1 MKLIY
6 DVADKPKFKA
16 NVVFAIQQLLAIIAA
31 TLLVPT
37 LVNNISGTELMSQ
50 AAALFGAGAGTLFYI
65 MCTKK
70 KSPVFLGSSF
80 AFISPLA
87 GACAFGYFGIIL
99 GAVFAALVYVIIA
112 LIIKKVGTRWVDKL
126 LPPVIIGPTVALI
139 GLSLCSS
146 AIGNVNNTAVGDY
159 NLASILC
166 GLIAFAATVLASV
179 KGSKNAKLIPFII
192 GVAAGYVAASLVTLI
207 GNVTNNSYL
216 QLVDYSPLVDNF
228 KNLSLESFIRVPSFT
243 AVSAFKEGLEPL
255 NGWTGVS
262 QIALL
267 FAPVAFV
274 VLAEHI
280 ADHKNLSSIIGRD
293 LIKEPGLDRTL
304 MGDGVGSLIG
314 SIFGGCPNTTYGE
327 SVGCVA
333 ITGNAS
339 VSTIILTAIFAM
351 LLSFFTPFVEFV
363 NTIPVCVIGG
373 ICIALYGFIAVSGL
387 KMIQNVDL
395 GESKNLF
402 VVSAILVTGIGGL
415 TLKFGAIEITG
426 IATALIVGILINLL
440 ISDKPASASEIVED
454 DEAEMI
460 EEYAEE
466 ITEEFEEIAE
476 EAVQEV
482 EEAVCEIDE

>member
-6 DVADKPKFKA
+6 DVADKPNFKA

-37 LVNNISGTELMSQ
+37 LVNNISGTEMMNQ

-65 MCTKK
+65 FCTKK
-70 KSPVFLGSSF
+70 RSPVFLGSSF
-80 AFISPLA
+80 AFIAPLA

-99 GAVFAALVYVIIA
+99 GAIFAALVYVIIA
-112 LIIKKVGTRWVDKL
+112 IVVKCVGTRWVDKL

-146 AIGNVNNTAVGDY
+146 AIGNVNNTSAGEY
-159 NLASILC
+159 NLISILC
-166 GLIAFAATVLASV
+166 GLIAFGATVYASV
-179 KGSKNAKLIPFII
+179 KGGKNAKLIPFII
-192 GVAAGYVAASLVTLI
+192 GVAAGYVAASFFTII
-207 GNVTNNSYL
+207 GNITNNSYL
-216 QLVDYSPLVDNF
+216 QIVDYSPLVDNF
-228 KNLSLESFIRVPSFT
+228 KNITLESFIRLPEFI

-280 ADHKNLSSIIGRD
+280 ADHKNLSSVIGRD
-293 LIKEPGLDRTL
+293 LIKDPGLDRTL
-304 MGDGVGSLIG
+304 LGDGIGSFVG

-333 ITGNAS
+333 ITRNAS

-351 LLSFFTPFVEFV
+351 VLSFFTPFVEFV
-363 NTIPVCVIGG
+363 NTIPACVIGG

-387 KMIQNVDL
+387 KMLQVVDL

-402 VVSAILVTGIGGL
+402 VVSSILVTGIGGL

-426 IATALIVGILINLL
+426 IATALIIGILTNLL
-440 ISDKPASASEIVED
+440 IKDKAVPAQVAVEVAEDNEVEAVEIVED
-454 DEAEMI
+454 EAEEVV
-460 EEYAEE
+460 EEEA
-466 ITEEFEEIAE
+466 EEIAE
-476 EAVQEV
+476 ETTAE
-482 EEAVCEIDE
+482 

>member
-6 DVADKPKFKA
+6 DVEDRPKFRA
-16 NVVFAIQQLLAIIAA
+16 NAVFALQQLLAIIAA

-37 LVNNISGTELMSQ
+37 LVNGISGTEMFSQ
-50 AAALFGAGAGTLFYI
+50 AEALFGAGAGTLTYVLF
-65 MCTKK
+65 TRG

-80 AFISPLA
+80 AFIAPLA

-99 GAVFAALVYVIIA
+99 GAIFAALVYVIIA
-112 LIIKKVGTRWVDKL
+112 VIIKLVGTSWVDKL

-139 GLSLCSS
+139 GLSLCGS
-146 AIGNVNNTAVGDY
+146 AINNVTNTAVGEY
-159 NLASILC
+159 NLVSILC
-166 GLIAFAATVLASV
+166 GLIAFGATVLASA
-179 KGSKNAKLIPFII
+179 KGSKTLKLIPFII
-192 GVAAGYVAASLVTLI
+192 GVAAGYIAASIFTVI
-207 GNVTNNSYL
+207 GNATGNTYL
-216 QLVDYSPLVDNF
+216 QIIDYSPLVNNF
-228 KNLSLESFIRVPSFT
+228 KDLSLESFIRLPEFM
-243 AVSAFKEGLEPL
+243 AVKAYKQGIEALG
-255 NGWTGVS
+255 GWQGVS

-293 LIKEPGLDRTL
+293 LIKEPGLSRTL
-304 MGDGVGSLIG
+304 LGDGVGSFVG

-339 VSTIILTAIFAM
+339 VSTIILTSIFAIV
-351 LLSFFTPFVEFV
+351 LSFFTPFVEFV

-387 KMIQNVDL
+387 KMISDVDL
-395 GESKNLF
+395 GEAKNLF

-415 TLKFGAIEITG
+415 TLKIGAIEITS
-426 IATALIVGILINLL
+426 IATALIAGILTNLL
-440 ISDKPASASEIVED
+440 VKDRKKN
-454 DEAEMI
+454 
-460 EEYAEE
+460 
-466 ITEEFEEIAE
+466 
-476 EAVQEV
+476 
-482 EEAVCEIDE
+482 

>member
-6 DVADKPKFKA
+6 DVHDKPKFKA
-16 NVVFAIQQLLAIIAA
+16 NIVFAIQQLLAIIAA

-37 LVNNISGTELMSQ
+37 LVNGNSGTQMMSQ

-65 MCTKK
+65 FCTKR

-80 AFISPLA
+80 AFIMPLT

-99 GAVFAALVYVIIA
+99 GALIAALVYVIIS
-112 LIIKKVGTRWVDKL
+112 IIIHFAGTKWVDKL

-139 GLSLCSS
+139 GLSLCGS
-146 AIGNVNNTAVGDY
+146 AINNVTNTAVGDY

-179 KGSKNAKLIPFII
+179 KGNKTLKLIPFII
-192 GVAAGYVAASLVTLI
+192 GVAAGYISASICTII
-207 GNVTNNSYL
+207 GNVAGIDYL
-216 QLVDYSPLVDNF
+216 KLVDYSPLVNNF
-228 KNLSLESFIRVPSFT
+228 KEITFASFFRIPEFT
-243 AVSAFKEGLEPL
+243 LVSAIKEGFGPL
-255 NGWTGVS
+255 GGWEGVS
-262 QIALL
+262 QIAVL

-280 ADHKNLSSIIGRD
+280 ADHKNLSSVIGKD
-293 LIKEPGLDRTL
+293 LIKEPGLSRTL

-339 VSTIILTAIFAM
+339 TSTIVLTAILAM

-363 NTIPVCVIGG
+363 NTIPVCVVGG

-387 KMIQNVDL
+387 KMVQNVDL

-415 TLKFGAIEITG
+415 TINLGPITITS
-426 IATALIVGILINLL
+426 IATALILGILVNLL
-440 ISDKPASASEIVED
+440 VSDKKVKE
-454 DEAEMI
+454 
-460 EEYAEE
+460 
-466 ITEEFEEIAE
+466 
-476 EAVQEV
+476 
-482 EEAVCEIDE
+482 